1 MNLVFDKWDENDKPI
16 QNLQELDDTYG
27 KYSII
32 YPYLIQELDIKYW
45 KINKCKLSDITMDKN
60 FYYIIGQVQTYSMFH
75 NNKKIYLPEEVA
87 YNITHNNLKVIYLA
101 DHESP
106 PDLEPFVIVLTNYIK
121 EHNWKEENFYI
132 MSNNS
137 MLYNLKTKL
146 NSNINFYKTNKLL
159 KLVSDA
165 INIKPNEEDIIF
177 NKKFIFLCLN
187 RQPHFH
193 RVSLLTHL
201 KNLKLLENDIIDW
214 SLVIDYSAYTN
225 DKIEIQSI
233 KHLKGYIDITNKSL
247 IKDYLEILK
256 TKKLSYYE
264 QNVNWFDNI
273 EDYIQYDHLT
283 LDSHKNS
290 YINIVTE
297 SKFNFVEN
305 DIHISEK
312 SFKPFYYLQI
322 PIFLATYNHVKMIRN
337 EYEFDL
343 FDDLIDHSYDDEIDD
358 IKRFHMVL
366 DEIKRLSNMKEEI
379 CKYYKNNINRIL
391 HNSNYVKNYPK
402 KKIDERYFVKL

>member
-1 MNLVFDKWDENDKPI
+1 
-16 QNLQELDDTYG
+16 
-27 KYSII
+27 
-32 YPYLIQELDIKYW
+32 
-45 KINKCKLSDITMDKN
+45 MDKN

>member
-1 MNLVFDKWDENDKPI
+1 
-16 QNLQELDDTYG
+16 
-27 KYSII
+27 
-32 YPYLIQELDIKYW
+32 
-45 KINKCKLSDITMDKN
+45 
-60 FYYIIGQVQTYSMFH
+60 MFH
-75 NNKKIYLPEEVA
+75 NNKKIYLPEEVE

-137 MLYNLKTKL
+137 MLYNVKTKFG
-146 NSNINFYKTNKLL
+146 SDINFYKTNSLL
-159 KLVSDA
+159 KLVSNDLK
-165 INIKPNEEDIIF
+165 NKPKESDISY
-177 NKKFIFLCLN
+177 NKKFIFLYQN

-201 KNLKLLENDIIDW
+201 KNLELLDNDIIDW
-214 SLVIDYSAYTN
+214 SLVIDYSTYNKDNTN
-225 DKIEIQSI
+225 IQSI

-247 IKDYLEILK
+247 IKDYLEIIK

-264 QNVNWFDNI
+264 QNVNWFDNV
-273 EDYIQYDHLT
+273 EDYIQLEHLT
-283 LDSHKNS
+283 IESYKNS
-290 YINIVTE
+290 YINIVAE

-343 FDDLIDHSYDDEIDD
+343 FDDLIDHSYDNEIDD
-358 IKRFHMVL
+358 IKRFHMVI
-366 DEIKRLSNMKEEI
+366 DEIKRLSNMRDDI
-379 CKYYKNNINRIL
+379 TTYYKNNINRIL
-391 HNSNYVKNYPK
+391 HNHNYVKNYPK
-402 KKIDERYFVKL
+402 KMIDEKYFVKL